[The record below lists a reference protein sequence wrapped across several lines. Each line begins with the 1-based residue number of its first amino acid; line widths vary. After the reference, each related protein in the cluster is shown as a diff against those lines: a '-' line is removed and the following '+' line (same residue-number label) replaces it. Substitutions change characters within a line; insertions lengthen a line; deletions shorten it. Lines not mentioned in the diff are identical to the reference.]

1 MCFKIV
7 VQSLSY
13 SIFGS
18 VFVGTSAWGA
28 EKQPGGRY
36 SEYSTDTQRED
47 RRQ

>member
-7 VQSLSY
+7 VQSLLY

-18 VFVGTSAWGA
+18 VVAGTAARGA
-28 EKQPGGRY
+28 EKQSGGRY
-36 SEYSTDTQRED
+36 SEYSADTQRED